1 MNSSESTQPL
11 RVGLVGAGAI
21 SNSYSMALENTDRV
35 KLVAVAD
42 TNLAAAEALANKHEA
57 TAFND
62 ITAMLD
68 FGDFDAVILC
78 TPPTLH
84 AEQAVACAKAG
95 YHLMCEKPVSVDSA
109 SARQMIEAAKQ
120 NDVLF
125 TMASK
130 FRFVEDVTKARKLL
144 EQGTVGELVLF
155 ENAFTANVDM
165 TRRWNANPEIS
176 GGGVLIDNGTHSLD
190 IMRFFL
196 GPLVRIKAV
205 ECQRVQDIV
214 VDDTVRVFV
223 ESEAGVVGNIDL
235 SWSINKGLPN
245 FISLYGSEG
254 TLHVG
259 WQQSKYKRNGDADW
273 TVFGTGYDKV
283 AAFKNQ
289 IENFA
294 DAVQNGAPL
303 VVTPADALASVEVVE
318 AAYRSMRDS
327 HWESVSATAP
337 ALANEQG

>member
-1 MNSSESTQPL
+1 MNENTNESPL
-11 RVGLVGAGAI
+11 RVALLGAGAI
-21 SNSYSMALENTDRV
+21 SNSYSAALEKTQLV
-35 KLVAVAD
+35 QLVAVAD
-42 TNLAAAEALANKHEA
+42 TNLEAARNLADKHGA
-57 TAFND
+57 AAFND
-62 ITAMLD
+62 LAPMLD
-68 FGDFDAVILC
+68 EGGFDAVILC
-78 TPPTLH
+78 TPPALH
-84 AEQAVACAKAG
+84 VEHSTACTKAG
-95 YHLMCEKPVSVDSA
+95 YHVMCEKPVSVDSQ
-109 SARQMIEAAKQ
+109 SARDMIESAAE
-120 NDVLF
+120 NDLVF

-130 FRFVEDVTKARKLL
+130 FRFVEDVNKARKLL
-144 EQGTVGELVLF
+144 EQGTIGDLVLF
-155 ENAFTANVDM
+155 ENAFTASVDM
-165 TRRWNANPEIS
+165 TRRWNSNPEVS

-196 GPLVRIKAV
+196 GPLVKIKAV

-223 ESEAGVVGNIDL
+223 ESESGVVGNIDL

-259 WQQSKYKRNGDADW
+259 WQQSKYKRNDDSDW
-273 TVFGTGYDKV
+273 TIFGTGYDKV

-294 DAVQNGAPL
+294 DAIQRGKPL

-318 AAYRSMRDS
+318 AAYESMRNS
-327 HWESVSATAP
+327 HWESVSGQAKQ
-337 ALANEQG
+337 LGV